1 MGIIYIIN
9 TCEIKAFLFHRE
21 IPVAAATAIRREN
34 PACRILLQDSVL
46 IQKTYVILKHL
57 SYHRKS

>member
-1 MGIIYIIN
+1 MVIIYIIN
-9 TCEIKAFLFHRE
+9 TCEIKAFSFHRE
-21 IPVAAATAIRREN
+21 TPVAATAIRREN
-34 PACRILLQDSVL
+34 PVCRILLRDSVL